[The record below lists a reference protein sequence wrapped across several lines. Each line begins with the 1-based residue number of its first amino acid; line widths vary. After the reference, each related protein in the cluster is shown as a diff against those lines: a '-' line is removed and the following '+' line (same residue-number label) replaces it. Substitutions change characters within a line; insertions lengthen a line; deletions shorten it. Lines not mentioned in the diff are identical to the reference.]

1 MRLKKIVLLSCVMGF
16 LVGCSNLAVS
26 KDQLGQTLSI
36 EQLIL
41 LPNKVSETSGLAR
54 FGHYL
59 WTINDSGGKASV
71 YAFDAQSYDFVK
83 SVKIEGAKNVDWESL
98 AQDDK
103 SLFIADCGNNRG
115 KRKKL
120 DIYKV
125 SVSKLIKAKHKGK
138 VPSKKITFSYA
149 DRKAGDAGKQHN
161 FDCEALTVVGN
172 KLWLFTKNR
181 GDLQTKLYVLNKDKS
196 QQKLEPLMT
205 LPVSGLIT
213 AADYDEVSN
222 KLVLLGYQKVS
233 PFGQSFIWIVD
244 MEAGLPVWE
253 RAVYHTILPYGQW
266 ESVLW
271 EMPGQLLLTSEKS
284 PLGTQKVGRL
294 RISE

>member
-36 EQLIL
+36 EELMP
-41 LPNKVSETSGLAR
+41 LPKKVSETSGLAR
-54 FGHYL
+54 FGQYL
-59 WTINDSGGKASV
+59 WTINDSGGKDSV
-71 YAFDAQSYDFVK
+71 YAFGEHSYDFVK
-83 SVKIEGAKNVDWESL
+83 RVKIEGAKNIDWESL

-120 DIYKV
+120 NIYKV
-125 SVSKLIKAKHKGK
+125 SLKKLVKAKHQGS

-149 DRKAGDAGKQHN
+149 DREAGDVGKRHN
-161 FDCEALTVVGN
+161 FDCEALTVVGHQ
-172 KLWLFTKNR
+172 LWLFTKNR
-181 GDLQTKLYVLNKDKS
+181 GDLQTRLYVLNKNKK

-213 AADYDEVSN
+213 AADYDEKSN
-222 KLVLLGYQKVS
+222 KLVLLGYQKAS

-244 MEAGLPVWE
+244 IEAGLPVWE

-271 EMPGQLLLTSEKS
+271 ETPEQLLLTSEKS
-284 PLGTQKVGRL
+284 PLGSQKVGRL
-294 RISE
+294 HISD